1 MGPEEHPSHGSKSQ
15 RSPEALSRSGHSDLE
30 RAPRAPSLVAQS
42 NTREVGFERHSG
54 VVGFPYLPWGE
65 TGRSHVGLAHSRHS
79 YLAPASEIGK
89 LPRPPP
95 LPPLGDN
102 RPEQRQLPSLPGLSL
117 PRIGQG
123 ERDPI
128 SNPRLGQHGVGAGSH
143 SYDSSP
149 TLSSTS
155 DAGPSAARMYSL
167 PPSAL
172 PRDGTLERN
181 VPAQSHRPRAS
192 TQVHHGTPNARPS
205 EPLHHTYDDD
215 QRRRAGTEAEWH
227 GMPRYGRPLG
237 PRSHDASSSSSL
249 ANAGS
254 STEVQPPPRRVAKA
268 NVASAC
274 MNCRRAHLAC
284 DAQRPCQRCKNL
296 GKTETCIDVQHKQRG
311 RPRLRD
317 REVAAAAAKLPG
329 APLYPPLP
337 SATQEPPGTLP
348 TKRGP
353 FPTRAAE
360 PSSSSAFGTGPGG
373 EPWQTSY
380 DSSTGIATSRS
391 PPSQPRS
398 RTATHAGENEG
409 SAILICSTELRAA
422 RASDEALALLGIHK
436 SYVDFQQISLLDLVH
451 SDDVGIL
458 QNLSRS
464 LIEPVQIPLL
474 PAPSKEALLSAFPS
488 KLIEPASGTIFL
500 EGTVRI
506 RLSDRQF
513 RPCVVRLYLGGGLG
527 ANLYLPDTFR
537 SAYIVAGITP
547 T

>member
-1 MGPEEHPSHGSKSQ
+1 M
-15 RSPEALSRSGHSDLE
+15 A
-30 RAPRAPSLVAQS
+30 S
-42 NTREVGFERHSG
+42 NGTVGC
-54 VVGFPYLPWGE
+54 
-65 TGRSHVGLAHSRHS
+65 
-79 YLAPASEIGK
+79 YLAPAGEIGK

-102 RPEQRQLPSLPGLSL
+102 RPEQRQLPSLPGLAL

-128 SNPRLGQHGVGAGSH
+128 SHPQLGQHRVGPGSH

-155 DAGPSAARMYSL
+155 DAGPSAARLYSL

-172 PRDGTLERN
+172 PTDGTLERN
-181 VPAQSHRPRAS
+181 VPARPPRPRAS

-205 EPLHHTYDDD
+205 EPLHHTYDDH
-215 QRRRAGTEAEWH
+215 QGRGAGTEAEWDE
-227 GMPRYGRPLG
+227 MPRYGRPLG
-237 PRSHDASSSSSL
+237 PRSHDASLSSSL

-254 STEVQPPPRRVAKA
+254 STEVQAPPRRVAKA
-268 NVASAC
+268 N
-274 MNCRRAHLAC
+274 
-284 DAQRPCQRCKNL
+284 
-296 GKTETCIDVQHKQRG
+296 HKKRG

-329 APLYPPLP
+329 APFYPPLP
-337 SATQEPPGTLP
+337 STAQEPPGTSP
-348 TKRGP
+348 AKRGP

-360 PSSSSAFGTGPGG
+360 LSSSSAFGTGRGG

-380 DSSTGIATSRS
+380 DSSQSTGIATSRS

-422 RASDEALALLGIHK
+422 RASDEALSLLGIHK
-436 SYVDFQQISLLDLVH
+436 SYVDFQQISMLDLVH
-451 SDDVGIL
+451 SDDVGTL

-464 LIEPVQIPLL
+464 LIEPVQIPIL
-474 PAPSKEALLSAFPS
+474 PAPSKEALLSAFPA

-500 EGTVRI
+500 EDAIRV

-513 RPCVVRLYLGGGLG
+513 HPCVVRLYLGGGLG
-527 ANLYLPDTFR
+527 ADLYLPDTFR